1 MPDLIIKCERC
12 GCELTHTCNGDL
24 RQAVIDLMAFTPH
37 YGMPDFLIKAAKKA
51 GFYDEGDEDVPL
63 VSEAF
68 LYPLLGKDDAR
79 TFMALINQVL
89 RCAGVDPH
97 SADLDRAVSDIFDGR
112 AERKRLAEERQ
123 KAYQKRVRDEQKA
136 AKKAKKGK

>member
-1 MPDLIIKCERC
+1 MSDLKVTCARC
-12 GCELTHTCNGDL
+12 NCELSHACDGNL

-37 YGMPDFLIKAAKKA
+37 YGMPDFLVKAAKKT

-79 TFMALINQVL
+79 TFMALLNHVL

-97 SADLDRAVSDIFDGR
+97 SEDINQAVNDIFDGR
-112 AERKRLAEERQ
+112 AERKRLAEQRQRAYEERV
-123 KAYQKRVRDEQKA
+123 KAEKKA
-136 AKKAKKGK
+136 AKKAKRK